1 MSVKLLLYSKQS
13 VISNSDNTRV
23 FLQQINKYLEVIPK
37 LNRLTHVFTKT
48 GIQMRNISKIYVF
61 SIYCSVSFAG
71 IVSGNSYNFVKR
83 VDELVNI
90 TIADHLREVLF
101 GIK

>member
-1 MSVKLLLYSKQS
+1 
-13 VISNSDNTRV
+13 
-23 FLQQINKYLEVIPK
+23 
-37 LNRLTHVFTKT
+37 
-48 GIQMRNISKIYVF
+48 MRNISKFYVF
-61 SIYCSVSFAG
+61 SIYYSVSLAG
-71 IVSGNSYNFVKR
+71 IVSSNSYNFVKR